1 MSEISTSSNARSKR
15 DKLSC
20 RRQQNCAPNDQ
31 TFYVKFP
38 RSHLLGRG
46 SWHPALELYALV
58 ASVRLPGQKR
68 LFLRFFVLKKM
79 SPELGWVKKKNFGGL
94 CFFYSP
100 GGFLAK
106 RGVDSDS

>member
-1 MSEISTSSNARSKR
+1 MSEISTSSNARSPR

-58 ASVRLPGQKR
+58 ASVRLPGQEHET
-68 LFLRFFVLKKM
+68 LQI
-79 SPELGWVKKKNFGGL
+79 FGL
-94 CFFYSP
+94 IESCP
-100 GGFLAK
+100 H
-106 RGVDSDS
+106 